1 MNLGWLPP
9 SGYGEPSQ
17 LIMPVIAVAAGMGA
31 SVTRLTRSSMLD
43 VMRQDYITTAR
54 AKGAKENT
62 VIVKHGLHNA
72 LLTVVTFVALQI
84 GYMFAGSVVV
94 ESVFALPGLG
104 RLIVTAIKDYDFPL
118 IQASTLA
125 FAPHFLA
132 DQLHCRY
139 LLHVDRS
146 ENILQKQRR
155 RGMNDVWKMIR
166 HSTRTAKF
174 ALVVVAVWIVVAVL
188 APILAPY
195 GMNDIDVAQRLA
207 PPCWMEGGSM
217 DHIFGTDQ
225 LGRDVLTRLIYGSR
239 ISLIVGIVAGI
250 VGLVIG
256 VILGLLAG
264 YFGGWIDV
272 VISRMIDVMLAFPFI
287 FLALLLVA
295 ALGASLT
302 NVILVLGITGWVPYA
317 RTVRAQVL
325 SVKEKEFV
333 KAAHALGCSDGR
345 IIFKQILP
353 SVIDSAI
360 ILGTMDIGTIILS
373 EASLTFL
380 GLGIPPNIA
389 TWGNM
394 IANGND
400 YIFSAGW
407 LTMIPGIALLIGCI
421 SINFVGDWLR
431 DVRDPRLRGVD

>member
-1 MNLGWLPP
+1 
-9 SGYGEPSQ
+9 
-17 LIMPVIAVAAGMGA
+17 
-31 SVTRLTRSSMLD
+31 
-43 VMRQDYITTAR
+43 
-54 AKGAKENT
+54 
-62 VIVKHGLHNA
+62 
-72 LLTVVTFVALQI
+72 
-84 GYMFAGSVVV
+84 
-94 ESVFALPGLG
+94 
-104 RLIVTAIKDYDFPL
+104 
-118 IQASTLA
+118 
-125 FAPHFLA
+125 
-132 DQLHCRY
+132 
-139 LLHVDRS
+139 
-146 ENILQKQRR
+146 
-155 RGMNDVWKMIR
+155 MNDVWKMIR

-174 ALVVVAVWIVVAVL
+174 GLVVVAVWIVVAVL

-295 ALGASLT
+295 TLGASLT

>member
-1 MNLGWLPP
+1 MRNLWK
-9 SGYGEPSQ
+9 
-17 LIMPVIAVAAGMGA
+17 I
-31 SVTRLTRSSMLD
+31 
-43 VMRQDYITTAR
+43 
-54 AKGAKENT
+54 
-62 VIVKHGLHNA
+62 
-72 LLTVVTFVALQI
+72 
-84 GYMFAGSVVV
+84 
-94 ESVFALPGLG
+94 LG
-104 RLIVTAIKDYDFPL
+104 
-118 IQASTLA
+118 
-125 FAPHFLA
+125 
-132 DQLHCRY
+132 
-139 LLHVDRS
+139 
-146 ENILQKQRR
+146 
-155 RGMNDVWKMIR
+155 

-174 ALVVVAVWIVVAVL
+174 GLVVVTIWILVAIF
-188 APILAPY
+188 APLIAPY

-207 PPCWMEGGSM
+207 PPCWMENGSM
-217 DHIFGTDQ
+217 EHIFGTDQ

-239 ISLIVGIVAGI
+239 ISLIVGIVAGV
-250 VGLVIG
+250 VGLLIG
-256 VILGLLAG
+256 VILGLLGG
-264 YFGGWIDV
+264 YFGGWVDV
-272 VISRMIDVMLAFPFI
+272 IISRMIDVMLAFPFI

-333 KAAHALGCSDGR
+333 KAANSIGCSDWR

-407 LTMIPGIALLIGCI
+407 LTMIPGIALLLGCI
-421 SINFVGDWLR
+421 SVNFVGDWLR
-431 DVRDPRLRGVD
+431 DIRDPRLRGVD

>member
-1 MNLGWLPP
+1 
-9 SGYGEPSQ
+9 
-17 LIMPVIAVAAGMGA
+17 
-31 SVTRLTRSSMLD
+31 
-43 VMRQDYITTAR
+43 
-54 AKGAKENT
+54 
-62 VIVKHGLHNA
+62 
-72 LLTVVTFVALQI
+72 
-84 GYMFAGSVVV
+84 
-94 ESVFALPGLG
+94 
-104 RLIVTAIKDYDFPL
+104 
-118 IQASTLA
+118 
-125 FAPHFLA
+125 
-132 DQLHCRY
+132 
-139 LLHVDRS
+139 
-146 ENILQKQRR
+146 
-155 RGMNDVWKMIR
+155 MNDVWKMIK

-174 ALVVVAVWIVVAVL
+174 GLVVVVIWIVAAIL
-188 APILAPY
+188 APLLAPY

-207 PPCWMEGGSM
+207 PPCWMENGSM

-333 KAAHALGCSDGR
+333 KAAHSLGCSDGR

-373 EASLTFL
+373 DASLTFL
-380 GLGIPPNIA
+380 GLGIPPNIP

-407 LTMIPGIALLIGCI
+407 LTMIPGIALLLGCI

>member
-1 MNLGWLPP
+1 
-9 SGYGEPSQ
+9 
-17 LIMPVIAVAAGMGA
+17 
-31 SVTRLTRSSMLD
+31 
-43 VMRQDYITTAR
+43 
-54 AKGAKENT
+54 
-62 VIVKHGLHNA
+62 
-72 LLTVVTFVALQI
+72 
-84 GYMFAGSVVV
+84 
-94 ESVFALPGLG
+94 
-104 RLIVTAIKDYDFPL
+104 
-118 IQASTLA
+118 
-125 FAPHFLA
+125 
-132 DQLHCRY
+132 
-139 LLHVDRS
+139 
-146 ENILQKQRR
+146 
-155 RGMNDVWKMIR
+155 MNDVWKMIR

-174 ALVVVAVWIVVAVL
+174 GLVVVAVWIVVAVL

-400 YIFSAGW
+400 YIFSAG
-407 LTMIPGIALLIGCI
+407 
-421 SINFVGDWLR
+421 
-431 DVRDPRLRGVD
+431 

>member
-1 MNLGWLPP
+1 
-9 SGYGEPSQ
+9 
-17 LIMPVIAVAAGMGA
+17 
-31 SVTRLTRSSMLD
+31 
-43 VMRQDYITTAR
+43 
-54 AKGAKENT
+54 
-62 VIVKHGLHNA
+62 
-72 LLTVVTFVALQI
+72 
-84 GYMFAGSVVV
+84 
-94 ESVFALPGLG
+94 
-104 RLIVTAIKDYDFPL
+104 
-118 IQASTLA
+118 
-125 FAPHFLA
+125 
-132 DQLHCRY
+132 
-139 LLHVDRS
+139 
-146 ENILQKQRR
+146 
-155 RGMNDVWKMIR
+155 MNDVWKMIR

-174 ALVVVAVWIVVAVL
+174 GLVVVAVWIVVAVL

-353 SVIDSAI
+353 SVIDSAKI
-360 ILGTMDIGTIILS
+360 IGTKHKGTNILS

>member
-1 MNLGWLPP
+1 MKNVL
-9 SGYGEPSQ
+9 
-17 LIMPVIAVAAGMGA
+17 
-31 SVTRLTRSSMLD
+31 
-43 VMRQDYITTAR
+43 
-54 AKGAKENT
+54 K
-62 VIVKHGLHNA
+62 
-72 LLTVVTFVALQI
+72 
-84 GYMFAGSVVV
+84 
-94 ESVFALPGLG
+94 
-104 RLIVTAIKDYDFPL
+104 
-118 IQASTLA
+118 
-125 FAPHFLA
+125 
-132 DQLHCRY
+132 
-139 LLHVDRS
+139 
-146 ENILQKQRR
+146 ILKS
-155 RGMNDVWKMIR
+155 
-166 HSTRTAKF
+166 STRTAKF
-174 ALVVVAVWIVVAVL
+174 GLIVVAVWIVVAIL
-188 APILAPY
+188 APVLAPY
-195 GMNDIDVAQRLA
+195 GINDIDVAARLA

-217 DHIFGTDQ
+217 EHIFGTDQ

-239 ISLIVGIVAGI
+239 VSLIVGIVAGI
-250 VGLVIG
+250 VGLLIG
-256 VILGLLAG
+256 VVLGLLSG
-264 YFGGWIDV
+264 YFGGWIDA

-333 KAAHALGCSDGR
+333 KAANALGCSDGR

-360 ILGTMDIGTIILS
+360 ILGTMDVGTIILA

-400 YIFSAGW
+400 YIFTAGW
-407 LTMIPGIALLIGCI
+407 LTIVPGIALLLGCV

>member
-1 MNLGWLPP
+1 
-9 SGYGEPSQ
+9 
-17 LIMPVIAVAAGMGA
+17 
-31 SVTRLTRSSMLD
+31 
-43 VMRQDYITTAR
+43 
-54 AKGAKENT
+54 
-62 VIVKHGLHNA
+62 
-72 LLTVVTFVALQI
+72 
-84 GYMFAGSVVV
+84 
-94 ESVFALPGLG
+94 
-104 RLIVTAIKDYDFPL
+104 
-118 IQASTLA
+118 
-125 FAPHFLA
+125 
-132 DQLHCRY
+132 
-139 LLHVDRS
+139 
-146 ENILQKQRR
+146 
-155 RGMNDVWKMIR
+155 MNDVWKMIR

-174 ALVVVAVWIVVAVL
+174 GLVVVAVWIVVAVL

-317 RTVRAQVL
+317 RTGRAQVL

>member
-1 MNLGWLPP
+1 MNKVL
-9 SGYGEPSQ
+9 
-17 LIMPVIAVAAGMGA
+17 
-31 SVTRLTRSSMLD
+31 
-43 VMRQDYITTAR
+43 
-54 AKGAKENT
+54 K
-62 VIVKHGLHNA
+62 
-72 LLTVVTFVALQI
+72 
-84 GYMFAGSVVV
+84 
-94 ESVFALPGLG
+94 
-104 RLIVTAIKDYDFPL
+104 
-118 IQASTLA
+118 TL
-125 FAPHFLA
+125 
-132 DQLHCRY
+132 
-139 LLHVDRS
+139 
-146 ENILQKQRR
+146 KQ
-155 RGMNDVWKMIR
+155 
-166 HSTRTAKF
+166 STRTAKF
-174 ALVVVAVWIVVAVL
+174 GLVIVIVWIVVA
-188 APILAPY
+188 ILAPY
-195 GMNDIDVAQRLA
+195 GVNDIDVAQRLA
-207 PPCWMEGGSM
+207 PPCFMEGGTM
-217 DHIFGTDQ
+217 DHLLGTDQ

-239 ISLIVGIVAGI
+239 VSLIVGITAGV
-250 VGLVIG
+250 VGLLIG
-256 VILGLLAG
+256 VVLGLLSG
-264 YFGGWIDV
+264 YFGGWVDA

-333 KAAHALGCSDGR
+333 KAAGALGCSDRR

-360 ILGTMDIGTIILS
+360 ILGTMDVGTIILS

-400 YIFSAGW
+400 YIFTAGW
-407 LTMIPGIALLIGCI
+407 LTMVPGVALLLGCI

>member
-1 MNLGWLPP
+1 
-9 SGYGEPSQ
+9 
-17 LIMPVIAVAAGMGA
+17 
-31 SVTRLTRSSMLD
+31 
-43 VMRQDYITTAR
+43 
-54 AKGAKENT
+54 
-62 VIVKHGLHNA
+62 
-72 LLTVVTFVALQI
+72 
-84 GYMFAGSVVV
+84 
-94 ESVFALPGLG
+94 
-104 RLIVTAIKDYDFPL
+104 
-118 IQASTLA
+118 
-125 FAPHFLA
+125 
-132 DQLHCRY
+132 
-139 LLHVDRS
+139 
-146 ENILQKQRR
+146 
-155 RGMNDVWKMIR
+155 MNDVCKMIK

-174 ALVVVAVWIVVAVL
+174 GLVVVAVWFVVAIL
-188 APILAPY
+188 APVLAPY

-207 PPCWMEGGSM
+207 PPCWMENGSM

-250 VGLVIG
+250 VGMIIG

>member
-1 MNLGWLPP
+1 
-9 SGYGEPSQ
+9 
-17 LIMPVIAVAAGMGA
+17 
-31 SVTRLTRSSMLD
+31 
-43 VMRQDYITTAR
+43 
-54 AKGAKENT
+54 
-62 VIVKHGLHNA
+62 
-72 LLTVVTFVALQI
+72 
-84 GYMFAGSVVV
+84 
-94 ESVFALPGLG
+94 
-104 RLIVTAIKDYDFPL
+104 
-118 IQASTLA
+118 
-125 FAPHFLA
+125 
-132 DQLHCRY
+132 
-139 LLHVDRS
+139 
-146 ENILQKQRR
+146 
-155 RGMNDVWKMIR
+155 MNDVWKMIR

-174 ALVVVAVWIVVAVL
+174 GLVVVAVWIVVAVL

-195 GMNDIDVAQRLA
+195 GMNDIDVAQRLV

-225 LGRDVLTRLIYGSR
+225 LGRDVLTRLIFGSR

>member
-1 MNLGWLPP
+1 
-9 SGYGEPSQ
+9 
-17 LIMPVIAVAAGMGA
+17 
-31 SVTRLTRSSMLD
+31 
-43 VMRQDYITTAR
+43 
-54 AKGAKENT
+54 
-62 VIVKHGLHNA
+62 
-72 LLTVVTFVALQI
+72 
-84 GYMFAGSVVV
+84 
-94 ESVFALPGLG
+94 
-104 RLIVTAIKDYDFPL
+104 
-118 IQASTLA
+118 
-125 FAPHFLA
+125 
-132 DQLHCRY
+132 
-139 LLHVDRS
+139 
-146 ENILQKQRR
+146 
-155 RGMNDVWKMIR
+155 
-166 HSTRTAKF
+166 
-174 ALVVVAVWIVVAVL
+174 
-188 APILAPY
+188 
-195 GMNDIDVAQRLA
+195 
-207 PPCWMEGGSM
+207 M

-239 ISLIVGIVAGI
+239 ISLIVGIIAGI

-333 KAAHALGCSDGR
+333 KAAHALGCNDGR

>member
-1 MNLGWLPP
+1 
-9 SGYGEPSQ
+9 
-17 LIMPVIAVAAGMGA
+17 
-31 SVTRLTRSSMLD
+31 
-43 VMRQDYITTAR
+43 
-54 AKGAKENT
+54 
-62 VIVKHGLHNA
+62 
-72 LLTVVTFVALQI
+72 
-84 GYMFAGSVVV
+84 
-94 ESVFALPGLG
+94 
-104 RLIVTAIKDYDFPL
+104 
-118 IQASTLA
+118 
-125 FAPHFLA
+125 
-132 DQLHCRY
+132 
-139 LLHVDRS
+139 
-146 ENILQKQRR
+146 
-155 RGMNDVWKMIR
+155 MNDVWKMIR

-174 ALVVVAVWIVVAVL
+174 GLVVVAVWIVVAVL

-239 ISLIVGIVAGI
+239 ISLIVCIVAGI